1 MQEVRAQ
8 LSQDVTNYLLNKKR
22 KELVVLEEKF
32 NLRLFIEADADL
44 VGAES
49 RVEYIRRQLDT
60 EKTKAVLQ
68 GVIEERLKDQKGL
81 FHAE

>member
-1 MQEVRAQ
+1 
-8 LSQDVTNYLLNKKR
+8 LLNKKR
-22 KELVVLEEKF
+22 KELVALEEKF
-32 NLRLFIEADADL
+32 NLRLFIEGEASL
-44 VGAES
+44 VGGES
-49 RVEYIRRQLDT
+49 RVEFCKRQLDT

>member
-1 MQEVRAQ
+1 M
-8 LSQDVTNYLLNKKR
+8 
-22 KELVVLEEKF
+22 EEKF
-32 NLRLFIEADADL
+32 NLRLIIEADAEL

-49 RVEYIRRQLDT
+49 RVEFIKRQLDT